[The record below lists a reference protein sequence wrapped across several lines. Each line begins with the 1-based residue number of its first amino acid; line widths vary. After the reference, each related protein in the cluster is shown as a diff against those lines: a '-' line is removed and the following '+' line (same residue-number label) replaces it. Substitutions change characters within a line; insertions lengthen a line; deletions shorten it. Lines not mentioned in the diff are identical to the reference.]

1 VTRVLAVDDEAP
13 MLRAL
18 ALNLRARGY
27 DVEVARTGEDALAL
41 AAQHPPNVVVL
52 DLGLPGMSG
61 LEVIHGLRDWSDSPI
76 IILSARDSQ
85 SDKVRALDAGA
96 DDYLTKPFAMDELLA
111 RLRALL
117 RRGRAGLVDRVVRT
131 SDFTLDFEAKTV
143 TESRNDVRLT
153 STEWRIIEALVSRS
167 GGVVSTADLLRAVWG
182 PYATDKLSQLR
193 VHVGHLRQKLEPDPS
208 RPRYIV
214 TEVGL
219 GYRFVAS

>member
-1 VTRVLAVDDEAP
+1 VLAVDDEAP

-27 DVEVARTGEDALAL
+27 DVEVARTGEAALAL
-41 AAQHPPNVVVL
+41 AAQHPPNVIVL

-61 LEVIHGLRDWSDSPI
+61 VDVIHGLRDWSDSPI

-85 SDKVRALDAGA
+85 ADKVRALDAGA

-117 RRGRAGLVDRVVRT
+117 RRGRGSVVDRVLRT
-131 SDFTLDFEAKTV
+131 GDFTLDFEAKTV
-143 TESRNDVRLT
+143 TGSRNDVRLT
-153 STEWRIIEALVSRS
+153 STEWRIVEALVART
-167 GGVVSTADLLRAVWG
+167 GGVVASAELLRTVWG

-193 VHVGHLRQKLEPDPS
+193 VHVGHLRQKLEPEPS

-219 GYRFVAS
+219 GYRFVVS